1 MVAYLLVV
9 CPIVFELI
17 CSLFIIKGL
26 TAESLPIYHNIIFV
40 AGLTL
45 YLILLPDYL
54 ASTSYIVVCLFVKYV
69 FRQTWRDSIVST
81 ILCVLMVGI
90 IELISFFPFGVL
102 LYERLPDGVNNLL
115 AAVCCVAISFFIYR
129 KIPIYYLKKWCARK
143 EIWYI
148 ATVVFSLGLMMVAIV
163 HYHLT
168 LELGFGE
175 YICIV
180 GSIILIWILVLR
192 VMKYRYM
199 EKTRKRY
206 FDAFC
211 SVIDQIRRRQHKFRN
226 QMDAVY
232 SLHKLYDDY
241 DLLVQAQ
248 REYLGKLMAYEMPVD
263 VINLENPILIAH
275 VYEKITEAQEAGIR
289 IRLKILCGLVNLG
302 IQDIHMVEILGTLLD
317 NAIQDMVITG
327 EKEFLQFE
335 VKEENGITVCVANP
349 HSKMKVSELQKIFEK
364 GTTTKGE
371 GRGIGL
377 YNVKKLVSEYGIKL
391 MVDNRSY
398 AGKNYLSFSVIFN
411 KNY

>member
-1 MVAYLLVV
+1 MAAYLLVA

-26 TAESLPIYHNIIFV
+26 TAKSLPIYQSIVFV
-40 AGLTL
+40 AGVTI

-54 ASTSYIVVCLFVKYV
+54 ASTSYIVVCLFIKYV
-69 FRQTWRDSIVST
+69 FRQTWRDSIIST

-90 IELISFFPFGVL
+90 IELISFFPFGIL
-102 LYERLPDGVNNLL
+102 LYDRLPDGLNNFL
-115 AAVCCVAISFFIYR
+115 AAVCSVGISFFIYR
-129 KIPIYYLKKWCARK
+129 KIPIHYLKKWCARK

-148 ATVVFSLGLMMVAIV
+148 AIVLFSLVLMITAIV

-175 YICIV
+175 YICII

-199 EKTRKRY
+199 EKTRRRY
-206 FDAFC
+206 YEAFC

-232 SLHKLYDDY
+232 SLHKLYDNY

-248 REYLGKLMAYEMPVD
+248 REYLGKLTDYEMPAEVL
-263 VINLENPILIAH
+263 NLENPVLIAH
-275 VYEKITEAQEAGIR
+275 VYEKITEAQEMGIR
-289 IRLKILCGLVNLG
+289 IHLKILCGLVNCG
-302 IQDIHMVEILGTLLD
+302 IQDIHMIEILGTLLD

-327 EKEFLQFE
+327 KKEFLQFE
-335 VKEENGITVCVANP
+335 VKEENGITVCIANP
-349 HSKMKVSELQKIFEK
+349 HPKMKASELQKIFQK
-364 GTTTKGE
+364 GTSTKGE

-377 YNVKKLVSEYGIKL
+377 YNVKRLISEYGIKL

-398 AGKNYLSFSVIFN
+398 DGENYLCFSVIFN